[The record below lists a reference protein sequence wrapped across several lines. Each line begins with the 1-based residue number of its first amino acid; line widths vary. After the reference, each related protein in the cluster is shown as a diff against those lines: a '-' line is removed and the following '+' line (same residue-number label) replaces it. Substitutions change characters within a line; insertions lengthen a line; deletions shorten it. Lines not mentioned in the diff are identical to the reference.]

1 MLSNSHLY
9 SIWRKELAQLVGDKY
24 QKYRLTNLV
33 LLVVGIFQARS
44 VHLSVIARKIPIR
57 AQKLSLMKR
66 LERFLANPVFRVRAW
81 YRPVAERLVQAAGSA
96 GQIHLG
102 LDATK
107 VSAHHRLLM
116 VAIAYRG
123 RTLPLAW
130 TWVRS
135 SKGHSTA
142 TKQLALL
149 RYVRTLIPAS
159 MKVSVVGDSEFAST
173 RLMRQFDEWSWDYA
187 LRQRGRVCFTPYC
200 QLTALRFDQVVIEPG
215 DKLWFGSAD
224 FGKTRAYVT
233 NVVLV
238 WLRGEP
244 EPWYLATNLP
254 SPHGAI
260 TLYRRR
266 MWIEE
271 MFGDMKRH
279 GFDLE
284 VTQLVHIQRLSRLT
298 MAVCLVFLWLI
309 ATGEHVLHAGLA
321 AEVDRRDRRDLSLFR
336 LGWDWLERRLC
347 FNDPFPALFIPA
359 FLKVSGG

>member
-1 MLSNSHLY
+1 MLTNSHLY
-9 SIWRKELAQLVGDKY
+9 GIWRKELAQLVGTKY

-33 LLVVGIFQARS
+33 LLVVGIFKARS
-44 VHLSVIARKIPIR
+44 VQLGLIARKVPIR
-57 AQKLSLMKR
+57 AKKLSLVKR
-66 LERFLANPVFRVRAW
+66 FERFLANPVFRVRAW

-96 GQIHLG
+96 GQIHLV

-107 VSAHHRLLM
+107 VSAQHRLLM
-116 VAIAYRG
+116 AAVAYHR

-142 TKQLALL
+142 KKQLALL
-149 RYVRTLIPAS
+149 RYVQTLVPTS
-159 MKVSVVGDSEFAST
+159 YSVSVVGDSEFAST
-173 RLMRQFDEWSWDYA
+173 SLMRQLDQWGWDYV
-187 LRQRGRVCFTPYC
+187 LRQPMRVCFTPYR
-200 QLTALRFDQVVIEPG
+200 QFRALRGDQIGIEQG
-215 DKLWFGSAD
+215 DKIWFGRVD
-224 FGKTRAYVT
+224 FGKTRAYLT

-244 EPWYLATNLP
+244 EAWYLATNLP

-260 TLYRRR
+260 MLYRRR

-284 VTQLVHIQRLSRLT
+284 VTHLRHIQRLSRLT
-298 MAVCLVFLWLI
+298 MAVALVYLWLV
-309 ATGEHVLHAGLA
+309 ALGGHVLTSGLSH
-321 AEVDRRDRRDLSLFR
+321 EVDRTDRRDLSLFR

-347 FNDPFPALFIPA
+347 FNDPVPALFIPA
-359 FLKVSGG
+359 FQKVSGG

>member
-9 SIWRKELAQLVGDKY
+9 SSWRKELAQVVGDKY

-66 LERFLANPVFRVRAW
+66 LARFLANPVFRVRAW

-173 RLMRQFDEWSWDYA
+173 RLMRQFD
-187 LRQRGRVCFTPYC
+187 
-200 QLTALRFDQVVIEPG
+200 
-215 DKLWFGSAD
+215 
-224 FGKTRAYVT
+224 
-233 NVVLV
+233 
-238 WLRGEP
+238 
-244 EPWYLATNLP
+244 
-254 SPHGAI
+254 
-260 TLYRRR
+260 
-266 MWIEE
+266 
-271 MFGDMKRH
+271 
-279 GFDLE
+279 
-284 VTQLVHIQRLSRLT
+284 
-298 MAVCLVFLWLI
+298 
-309 ATGEHVLHAGLA
+309 
-321 AEVDRRDRRDLSLFR
+321 
-336 LGWDWLERRLC
+336 
-347 FNDPFPALFIPA
+347 
-359 FLKVSGG
+359 